1 MPIGI
6 DVTKPQEGNPTT
18 VSVRENFIKA
28 NDGINDYRRT
38 SKDFATS
45 SGTGTAY
52 VVNFSPAATKTAG
65 ERATVLFHVGNETSG
80 CTINI
85 NSTGI
90 SPITVFGNVGVTQG
104 MIKTGAYHELMWNAV
119 NSSWELL
126 NPYPVQ
132 SNYFSTNKI
141 INIAGAITGSASTSF
156 FGSTTINT
164 VAEAASGLAAYPI
177 GSLYL
182 TTTSAT
188 PASIFGG
195 TWVRYATGKALV
207 GVKTVSDPAYALGV
221 DSHGSE
227 SQTLTVDQIPSHT
240 HTTTIEVRQ
249 NRSSSSGDQP
259 EGSSASV
266 TGSPQFESA
275 PTGGGQSF
283 DNRMPYIAIAIWKR
297 TA

>member
-6 DVTKPQEGNPTT
+6 DVNKPEEGNPTT
-18 VSVRENFIKA
+18 ASVRENFVKA
-28 NDGINDYRRT
+28 NNGINDYRKT

-52 VVNFSPAATKTAG
+52 VAAFSPAATKTAG
-65 ERATVLFHVGNETSG
+65 ERVTVLFHVANGPSG
-80 CTINI
+80 STINI

-104 MIKTGAYHELMWNAV
+104 LIRVGAYHELMWNAV

-132 SNYFSTNKI
+132 SGYFSTNKT
-141 INIAGAITGSASTSF
+141 INLTGAITGSTTTSF
-156 FGSTTINT
+156 FGSTTLNT
-164 VAEAASGLAAYPI
+164 TAAAVSGLAAYPV
-177 GSLYL
+177 GALYL
-182 TTTSAT
+182 TTTSVT

-195 TWVRYATGKALV
+195 TWERYATGKALV
-207 GVKTVSDPAYALGV
+207 GVKTTVADPEYALGV

-227 SQTLTVDQIPSHT
+227 SQTLTVDQIPAHT
-240 HTTTIEVRQ
+240 HTTTIEVRE
-249 NRSSSSGDQP
+249 NRSSSGSQP

-266 TGSPQFESA
+266 VGSPQFESA

-297 TA
+297 TE

>member
-132 SNYFSTNKI
+132 SGYFSTNKI

-164 VAEAASGLAAYPI
+164 VAEAASGLAAYPV

-182 TTTSAT
+182 TTTTVT

-195 TWVRYATGKALV
+195 TWVQYAAGKALV
-207 GVKTVSDPAYALGV
+207 GLKTVNDPEYVLGV
-221 DSHGSE
+221 DSYGSE
-227 SQTLTVDQIPSHT
+227 SQTLTVDQIPAHT
-240 HTTTIEVRQ
+240 HTTTIEVVQ
-249 NRSSSSGDQP
+249 NRSSSGIQP
-259 EGSSASV
+259 EGSSASA
-266 TGSPQFESA
+266 TGTPEFESA

>member
-6 DVTKPQEGNPTT
+6 DVTKPEAGNPTT
-18 VSVRENFIKA
+18 LSVRENFVKA
-28 NDGINDYRRT
+28 NDGINDYRKT

-52 VVNFSPAATKTAG
+52 VVSFSPAATKTAG
-65 ERATVLFHVGNETSG
+65 ERVTVLFHVGNGIGGS
-80 CTINI
+80 TINI

-90 SPITVFGNVGVTQG
+90 SPITVFGNVALTQG
-104 MIKTGAYHELMWNAV
+104 MIKVGAYHELMWNAV

-132 SNYFSTNKI
+132 SGYFSDNKT
-141 INIAGAITGSASTSF
+141 INLTGAVTGSTTTSF
-156 FGSTTINT
+156 FGSTTLNT
-164 VAEAASGLAAYPI
+164 TAASVSGLAAYPV
-177 GSLYL
+177 GALYL
-182 TTTSAT
+182 STTTVT
-188 PASIFGG
+188 PASLFGG
-195 TWVRYATGKALV
+195 TWERYASGKALV
-207 GVKTVSDPAYALGV
+207 GLKTTADPEYVLGE
-221 DSHGSE
+221 DSYGSE
-227 SQTLTVDQIPSHT
+227 NVTLTVDQIPAHT
-240 HTTTIEVRQ
+240 HTTTIEVRE
-249 NRSSSSGDQP
+249 NRSSSGSQP

-266 TGSPQFESA
+266 VGSPQFESA

>member
-6 DVTKPQEGNPTT
+6 DVNKPEEGNPTT
-18 VSVRENFIKA
+18 ASVRENFVKA
-28 NDGINDYRRT
+28 NDGINDYRKT

-52 VVNFSPAATKTAG
+52 VVDFSPAATKTAG
-65 ERATVLFHVGNETSG
+65 ERVTVLFHVGNGASG
-80 CTINI
+80 STINI

-90 SPITVFGNVGVTQG
+90 SPITVFGNVALAQG
-104 MIKTGAYHELMWNAV
+104 MIKVGAYHELMWNAV

-132 SNYFSTNKI
+132 ADYFSTNKTI
-141 INIAGAITGSASTSF
+141 SIAGAITGSASTSF
-156 FGSTTINT
+156 SGSTIINT
-164 VAEAASGLAAYPI
+164 VAAAVSGLSAYPV
-177 GSLYL
+177 GALYL

-195 TWVRYATGKALV
+195 TWERYATGKALV
-207 GVKTVSDPAYALGV
+207 GVKTIQDPEYALGI

-227 SQTLTVDQIPSHT
+227 DVTLTVDQIPSHT
-240 HTTTIEVRQ
+240 HTTTIPVRE
-249 NRSSSSGDQP
+249 NRSSSGDQP
-259 EGSSASV
+259 EGSSATV
-266 TGSPQFESA
+266 VGNPQFESA

>member
-18 VSVRENFIKA
+18 ASVRENFVKA

-45 SGTGTAY
+45 SGTETAY
-52 VVNFSPAATKTAG
+52 VVSFSPAATKTAG
-65 ERATVLFHVGNETSG
+65 ERATVLFHVGNGTSG
-80 CTINI
+80 STINI

-90 SPITVFGNVGVTQG
+90 SPITVFGNVALTQG
-104 MIKTGAYHELMWNAV
+104 MIKAGAYHELMWNAV

-132 SNYFSTNKI
+132 AGYFSSNKI

-164 VAEAASGLAAYPI
+164 VAAAVSGLAAYPV

-182 TTTSAT
+182 TTTTVT

-195 TWVRYATGKALV
+195 TWERYASGKALV
-207 GVKTVSDPAYALGV
+207 GLKTVNDPEYVLGV

-227 SQTLTVDQIPSHT
+227 RQTLTADQIPSHT
-240 HTTTIEVRQ
+240 HTTTIEVRE
-249 NRSSSSGDQP
+249 NRTSSSGDRP
-259 EGSSASV
+259 EGSNASV
-266 TGSPQFESA
+266 VGSSQFESA

-297 TA
+297 IG

>member
-6 DVTKPQEGNPTT
+6 DVTKPEAGNPTT
-18 VSVRENFIKA
+18 ESVRENFVKA

-52 VVNFSPAATKTAG
+52 VVSFSPAATKTAG
-65 ERATVLFHVGNETSG
+65 ERATVLFHVGNGPSG
-80 CTINI
+80 STINI

-90 SPITVFGNVGVTQG
+90 SPITVFGNVALAQG
-104 MIKTGAYHELMWNAV
+104 MIKVGAYHELMWNAV

-132 SNYFSTNKI
+132 SGYFSTNKI
-141 INIAGAITGSASTSF
+141 INIAGAVTGSASTSF

-164 VAEAASGLAAYPI
+164 TAAAASGLAAYPV
-177 GSLYL
+177 GALYL
-182 TTTSAT
+182 TTTSVT
-188 PASIFGG
+188 PTSIFGG
-195 TWVRYATGKALV
+195 TWERYASGKALV
-207 GVKTVSDPAYALGV
+207 GIKTVNDPEYVLGV
-221 DSHGSE
+221 DSYGSE
-227 SQTLTVDQIPSHT
+227 SQTLTVDQIPAHT
-240 HTTTIEVRQ
+240 HTTTIEVVQ
-249 NRSSSSGDQP
+249 NRSSSGVQP
-259 EGSSASV
+259 EGSSASA
-266 TGSPQFESA
+266 TGTPEFESA

>member
-6 DVTKPQEGNPTT
+6 DVTKPETGNPTT
-18 VSVRENFIKA
+18 ESVRANFVKA
-28 NDGINDYRRT
+28 NDGINDYRKT

-52 VVNFSPAATKTAG
+52 VASFAPAATKTAG
-65 ERATVLFHVGNETSG
+65 ERVTVLFHVANGPSG
-80 CTINI
+80 STINI

-90 SPITVFGNVGVTQG
+90 SPITVFGNVALSQG
-104 MIKTGAYHELMWNAV
+104 MIKVGAYHELMWNAV

-132 SNYFSTNKI
+132 AGYFSSNKT
-141 INIAGAITGSASTSF
+141 INITGAVTGSATTAF
-156 FGSTTINT
+156 FGTTTINT
-164 VAEAASGLAAYPI
+164 TAEASSGLAAYPI

-182 TTTSAT
+182 STTSVT

-195 TWVRYATGKALV
+195 TWERYASGKALV
-207 GVKTVSDPAYALGV
+207 GLKTVADPEYVLGE
-221 DSHGSE
+221 DSYGSE
-227 SQTLTVDQIPSHT
+227 NVTLTVAQIPAHT
-240 HTTTIEVRQ
+240 HTTTIPVRE
-249 NRSSSSGDQP
+249 NRSSSSGGQP
-259 EGSSASV
+259 EGSNGGVVA
-266 TGSPQFESA
+266 SPQFTSA
-275 PTGGGQSF
+275 TTGGGQSF